1 MARKIILNEVP
12 DERPVDEVLAEI
24 RQLYFKTGAG
34 TIDRDFDRA
43 IDLLKSIRLPEDRQR
58 ATVYM
63 EGLAEMRKEWKRPRA
78 ANRRKGGRP
87 T

>member
-1 MARKIILNEVP
+1 MA
-12 DERPVDEVLAEI
+12 VDHLTEI
-24 RQLYFKTGAG
+24 RRLYFKTTRA

-58 ATVYM
+58 ATVFM
-63 EGLAEMRKEWKRPRA
+63 EGLAEMRNDWKKKRVKRA
-78 ANRRKGGRP
+78 